1 MTPRIAAAL
10 LAYCLAHAATAGQAA
25 HNDGDPNDPCG
36 ASVVR
41 WPSSR
46 RKRNWIRV
54 VDQLLLDPEI
64 RDALSLNK
72 SGDTV
77 YRSGDAGF
85 ELRFVG
91 IEQEPS
97 DDARRVMMR
106 EIQSLPI
113 DGIWR
118 AVMVHN
124 QLADERGEL
133 P

>member
-1 MTPRIAAAL
+1 MR
-10 LAYCLAHAATAGQAA
+10 
-25 HNDGDPNDPCG
+25 
-36 ASVVR
+36 R
-41 WPSSR
+41 PSSR
-46 RKRNWIRV
+46 RKRDWTRV
-54 VDQLLLDPEI
+54 IDQLRLEPEI
-64 RDALSLNK
+64 RAALSLNK

-97 DDARRVMMR
+97 EDVRRVMMQ
-106 EIQSLPI
+106 EIQSLPV
-113 DGIWR
+113 DGIYK